1 MFLQGNAENCLRK
14 ETYPEFL
21 LPDGSFRRTLAVDG
35 QHFEE
40 YVIQSTVYIFND
52 LCNLRFELPSC
63 IGPQFLTIQ
72 KYFDELDTLVVSL
85 VIDLAGPGNTTWTSP
100 EDQNK
105 DHSISEKYFKVNK
118 GIPARR
124 LYFYFLYSRTTF
136 MFIP

>member
-1 MFLQGNAENCLRK
+1 MFLQGNSENCLRK

-35 QHFEE
+35 QNFEE
-40 YVIQSTVYIFND
+40 YLIQSTVYILTD

-63 IGPQFLTIQ
+63 IGAQFLTIQ
-72 KYFDELDTLVVSL
+72 KYFDELDSLAVSL

-100 EDQNK
+100 EDQK
-105 DHSISEKYFKVNK
+105 EHSISEKYFKVNK
-118 GIPARR
+118 GIHQ

-136 MFIP
+136 MSIPRGN